1 MCGEAENGKEA
12 IERVE
17 ELHPDVVILDLQMP
31 IMNGLEAAR
40 RISRFA
46 PNTAMVMFTMYESE
60 QLWRDAQAV
69 GIKGPCF
76 KIRWNFG
83 QSTSYVKKYLC
94 RCLKSEAAIPVCS
107 IPYSLHAGRSC
118 TLTTVHLEN
127 AK

>member
-69 GIKGPCF
+69 GIKGLV
-76 KIRWNFG
+76 
-83 QSTSYVKKYLC
+83 S
-94 RCLKSEAAIPVCS
+94 KSDGILDNLLPMLRNICVGA
-107 IPYSLHAGRSC
+107 
-118 TLTTVHLEN
+118 
-127 AK
+127 